1 MTRADRQAAFDAPA
15 FDPPASDA
23 PASVTVIDGPTAGTD
38 ATGPSVPP
46 GAGPPPVAG
55 GQHRELREMLYFA
68 MRDRR
73 ILVGAAIILLFVAIG
88 IVGPIIDQEDPLA
101 YVGPLGAP
109 PSVDW
114 WFGTTTFGQDV
125 FAQFA
130 NGLQSTFLVGLL
142 GGGLAAVIGI
152 AVGFVAGYKGG
163 WVDEVLN
170 MITNVILVIPTLA
183 VLIVFAAYLS
193 ARGVIVEAVFIGLT
207 SWPWAARA
215 IRAQTFSLRAREFVD
230 LASLSGMSSWK
241 IIFQEI
247 APNMGSYLFL
257 TFILLFGGAVLIAA
271 TLDFIGLG
279 PTDGI
284 SLGTMMNN
292 AVLWSALQLGM
303 WWWFIPPGLGIT
315 AIVGSLYVMNV
326 GLDEIFN
333 PKLRDI

>member
-1 MTRADRQAAFDAPA
+1 MTRAERPDAP
-15 FDPPASDA
+15 DAS
-23 PASVTVIDGPTAGTD
+23 ASVPVIDGRTAGTD
-38 ATGPSVPP
+38 ADGPAVPP
-46 GAGPPPVAG
+46 GAGPTPAAG

-68 MRDRR
+68 LRDKR
-73 ILVGAAIILLFVAIG
+73 ILFGASVVLFFVVLG

-109 PSVDW
+109 PSADW

-125 FAQFA
+125 FAQFT

-152 AVGFVAGYKGG
+152 TIGFVAGYAGG
-163 WVDEVLN
+163 WVDELLN

-230 LASLSGMSSWK
+230 LASLSGMSSRR

-279 PTDGI
+279 PTVRD
-284 SLGTMMNN
+284 
-292 AVLWSALQLGM
+292 SAG
-303 WWWFIPPGLGIT
+303 
-315 AIVGSLYVMNV
+315 
-326 GLDEIFN
+326 D
-333 PKLRDI
+333 